1 MSEKYHVLVNTI
13 FSVTYTLGGIL
24 VGLAAMYVHNFR
36 VLMWMFYIPGLL
48 TFVYIWLVPESFR
61 WLLATGRIDRAI
73 ETMKRIAKSNRRE
86 LSEKTIHA
94 IKFRYSRALN
104 DNAIENQSV
113 FLSLWMVLK
122 SKNLCVRFFCCCFQ
136 WIAWWRTNSISKN
149 VYFWNNGRNC
159 FFSVVYVISS
169 LVNHPFKYQTQI
181 IMLAL

>member
-1 MSEKYHVLVNTI
+1 MFWVESMSEKYHVLVNTI

-73 ETMKRIAKSNRRE
+73 ETMKCIAKSNRRE

-136 WIAWWRTNSISKN
+136 WIAW
-149 VYFWNNGRNC
+149 
-159 FFSVVYVISS
+159 
-169 LVNHPFKYQTQI
+169 
-181 IMLAL
+181 